1 MSYNTYPQNPFP
13 PNSENAGGGSFTL
26 PIASASALGGVKVGS
41 GLSINAETGILTP
54 SNDVIREDDVSLPFD
69 ANSAYL
75 AGDFC
80 YYNGTLYR
88 CETDHSGAWDANDF
102 FAVRVCDSIISEF
115 GDGLQRMSNEVY
127 VKLKSDGGLHFDE
140 NGAIYADHLPDYSLT
155 EHKTGQKWVDGKD
168 IYFKVV
174 SLSNVSIT
182 GGNDT
187 VIMNFSS
194 KNLLFAHGYIIEDG
208 VNYVVPDISLR
219 IKVTESNNLSLFT
232 PYGSQWSISTGSIIV
247 YYTKTESEV

>member
-26 PIASASALGGVKVGS
+26 PIASTTQLGGVKVGS
-41 GLSINAETGILTP
+41 GLSINAETGAL
-54 SNDVIREDDVSLPFD
+54 SLANDVIKQDDIALPFD

-127 VKLKSDGGLHFDE
+127 VKLKSDGGLHFDG

-155 EHKTGQKWVDGKD
+155 EHKTGRQWIDGRDVYTRVFQYENSLQLPSNTWVNSGTIGDIDKCISCVALSDDGTCIPVCAYYD
-168 IYFKVV
+168 SSVGLQFLSMRSLTV
-174 SLSNVSIT
+174 SPT
-182 GGNDT
+182 
-187 VIMNFSS
+187 NFI
-194 KNLLFAHGYIIEDG
+194 L
-208 VNYVVPDISLR
+208 NYL
-219 IKVTESNNLSLFT
+219 KAT
-232 PYGSQWSISTGSIIV
+232 PQNS
-247 YYTKTESEV
+247 